1 MQLDLTNEKERKKTF
16 PGYEKTEVPLPYPI
30 TPVNIY
36 PIPFHAHEW
45 LSDDGGQTEYRQKSR
60 ANRVEE
66 IEIEAVEAEIEAET
80 AKIGAAAAE
89 NEAAAEIGAIFSVN
103 SDHRTGC
110 PYQCRCPHF
119 LSRASVLDGGEASSP
134 SEQNHGLWFAHGH
147 AAKSLSRTEAM
158 PDRILV
164 ASSGQRHQTSSKS
177 RRWAPP
183 PPSRGPRGPHRAAG
197 LLGCWAGGAR

>member
-66 IEIEAVEAEIEAET
+66 IEIEAVEAERRRRQKSEQRQQKLRRRRKSE
-80 AKIGAAAAE
+80 
-89 NEAAAEIGAIFSVN
+89 
-103 SDHRTGC
+103 
-110 PYQCRCPHF
+110 P
-119 LSRASVLDGGEASSP
+119 SSP
-134 SEQNHGLWFAHGH
+134 
-147 AAKSLSRTEAM
+147 
-158 PDRILV
+158 
-164 ASSGQRHQTSSKS
+164 
-177 RRWAPP
+177 
-183 PPSRGPRGPHRAAG
+183 
-197 LLGCWAGGAR
+197 